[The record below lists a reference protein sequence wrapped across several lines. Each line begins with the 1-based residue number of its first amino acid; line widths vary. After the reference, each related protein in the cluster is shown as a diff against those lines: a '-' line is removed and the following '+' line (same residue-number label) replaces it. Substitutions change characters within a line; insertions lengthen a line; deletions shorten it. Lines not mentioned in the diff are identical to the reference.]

1 MSFKSENWKEILQQV
16 REGIQK
22 HNAVVKTEDDIVSE
36 EIDALLENFDEP
48 VLQEVT
54 DKEVEALKNLSK
66 DMQSVLKGY
75 QSIVKMGDKELKD
88 SKYNKDYEA
97 VLKARDTIFSLIG
110 KVNTQKIMNKE
121 ESELDEDKV
130 KEYKGIAYFENRKDA
145 ESHMKK
151 FAPKGRIVE
160 YERGYAI
167 QVRTSGPY
175 LNKSGKIDEEVDL
188 DEGKYSAY
196 SDLLLMKARI
206 IDKEGPDSDKLPAVN
221 SQIKIVL
228 KKLGIKEE
236 VTKEIVTESKLTEK
250 NMLGRLAKSME
261 LNEENKTKL
270 FDYFDKG
277 ELEQ

>member
-16 REGIQK
+16 RTGIQE
-22 HNAVVKTEDDIVSE
+22 NTVVKTEDDIISE
-36 EIDALLENFDEP
+36 EIDALLENFDVP

-54 DKEVEALKNLSK
+54 DKEVDALKKLSK

-97 VLKARDTIFSLIG
+97 VLKARDVIFTLIG
-110 KVNTQKIMNKE
+110 KVNTQKILNKE
-121 ESELDEDKV
+121 EVEVE
-130 KEYKGIAYFENRKDA
+130 KESTA
-145 ESHMKK
+145 
-151 FAPKGRIVE
+151 
-160 YERGYAI
+160 
-167 QVRTSGPY
+167 
-175 LNKSGKIDEEVDL
+175 EEVIEALEKDISV
-188 DEGKYSAY
+188 G
-196 SDLLLMKARI
+196 
-206 IDKEGPDSDKLPAVN
+206 
-221 SQIKIVL
+221 
-228 KKLGIKEE
+228 
-236 VTKEIVTESKLTEK
+236 KLTEK

>member
-16 REGIQK
+16 RTGIQE
-22 HNAVVKTEDDIVSE
+22 NTVVKTEDDIISE
-36 EIDALLENFDEP
+36 EIDALLENFDVP

-54 DKEVEALKNLSK
+54 DKEVDALKKLSK

-97 VLKARDTIFSLIG
+97 VLKARDTIFTLIG

-121 ESELDEDKV
+121 DVVEEEL
-130 KEYKGIAYFENRKDA
+130 
-145 ESHMKK
+145 S
-151 FAPKGRIVE
+151 VE
-160 YERGYAI
+160 K
-167 QVRTSGPY
+167 T
-175 LNKSGKIDEEVDL
+175 ID
-188 DEGKYSAY
+188 
-196 SDLLLMKARI
+196 
-206 IDKEGPDSDKLPAVN
+206 
-221 SQIKIVL
+221 
-228 KKLGIKEE
+228 
-236 VTKEIVTESKLTEK
+236 KLTEK

-261 LNEENKTKL
+261 LNEDNKTKL